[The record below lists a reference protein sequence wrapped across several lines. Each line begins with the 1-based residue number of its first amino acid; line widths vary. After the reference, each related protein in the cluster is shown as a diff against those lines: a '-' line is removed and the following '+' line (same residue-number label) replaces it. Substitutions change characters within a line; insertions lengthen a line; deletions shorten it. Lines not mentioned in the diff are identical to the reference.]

1 LELCKASLD
10 QLFLDESN
18 PKKYTGPPLPHHLT
32 VLLQLA
38 FGLDHI
44 HSKNLIHRDIKP
56 ENVLISVGSDD
67 QKVTMKWA
75 DFGLSKPVNERGTF
89 SMSGIKGTTNWMAP
103 ELLKEYS
110 AGHRSNAM
118 PIRGTIKS
126 DIFAEGLVFGYYLGK
141 GVHPFG
147 SNRLKIPSN
156 IEKGKPVNMESRIH
170 IFKICLND
178 YEMFPFLL
186 KDIQPSSVRDLI
198 KKMLENNP
206 ENRITSPEIVL
217 RLEKLKKEVK
227 TRQFNEH

>member
-1 LELCKASLD
+1 
-10 QLFLDESN
+10 
-18 PKKYTGPPLPHHLT
+18 
-32 VLLQLA
+32 
-38 FGLDHI
+38 
-44 HSKNLIHRDIKP
+44 
-56 ENVLISVGSDD
+56 
-67 QKVTMKWA
+67 
-75 DFGLSKPVNERGTF
+75 
-89 SMSGIKGTTNWMAP
+89 MSGIKGTTNWMAP
-103 ELLKEYS
+103 ELLKEFS
-110 AGHRSNAM
+110 AGHNAM

-126 DIFAEGLVFGYYLGK
+126 DIFAEGLVFGYFLGK

-186 KDIQPSSVRDLI
+186 KDIQPSSVRELI